1 MADVFISYSRRDA
14 DFVRWLHESLS
25 EAGRDV
31 WVDWEDI
38 PAASEWEQDIHDS
51 IDAAESFVFV
61 VTGNSL
67 ASEYC
72 GAELRHA
79 EGQGK
84 RIVPIALDSADP
96 AAAPRDLSQLNWIW
110 CRSGDDRD
118 VALARLSS
126 ALDTDL
132 AWARAHT
139 RLLVRAVEW
148 EKRQDASL
156 LLRGRDLAEAE
167 QVLAANA
174 GKEPTPTE
182 LQQRYLHESRR
193 AASRRQRIVLGSV
206 TVALLVSVA
215 LGVVALLQRNTA
227 VRATSSASSLALTS
241 VADAQPAAKLDVA
254 LLLGL
259 AAYRASPTVQAE
271 SNMVSALETARSS
284 RVQAILRVG
293 HGAINSVA
301 FSPDG
306 RILAAGNDDGTVLA
320 WTVGTRER
328 RLLHGRHGVV
338 NAVALGPGG
347 RLLAAGTDDGAVL
360 LWDAST
366 DTPTFLNGRQRGINA
381 LAFSPDGRTIVSGGG
396 DGTVLLWD
404 VRTRTSRQLTELQ
417 GISGVAFSPDG
428 LTLAATDPVT
438 GEAMLWNTRT
448 YRERGTLD
456 VPSNG
461 TYGVAFSPDGRTA
474 ATSGQNGTSLW
485 NFRTRTQIGNDMYGT
500 NQSTGIA
507 SPTFSS
513 DGSMVATVGDGG
525 TLGVFD
531 VRTRRVVGPTA
542 LPQPLNL
549 DGTVTTVAFS
559 PRGRTL
565 ALASSNGTVLLRDV
579 QQAAPQLRNGV
590 PGVTTSVAFSPDG
603 QTLAAGYA
611 RGDVILRDVRRR
623 TRKVLA
629 KVPGSITDVAFSPD
643 GNTLAAAYNHGDG
656 DSPGRVVLLAVNGKG
671 RRLLPRYDGYLDS
684 VALSPDG
691 YTVAAGINIGMVIL
705 SDLHTRARREL
716 PYHRGFDDSQEHE
729 LYVNNIEFS
738 PDGRRL
744 ASMGNGT
751 VALWDRG
758 TRKWQVWNA
767 HQGELDS
774 VEFSPDGRT
783 LASHSTRVRLRLWD
797 VRTHVLRG
805 KLDGAS
811 PGGTTDSGLA
821 FSPDGRTLA
830 SADGH
835 GAVQLWSLRP
845 RARIGP
851 PLNGHQGAVV
861 GIAFSPDGRMFA
873 SAGRRGAVL
882 WDDVL
887 WSNFAQLERRVC
899 RLVIGNLTEAE
910 WRDLVPGLPYR
921 TPCAD

>member
-1 MADVFISYSRRDA
+1 VADVFISYSRRDA

-61 VTGNSL
+61 VTTNSL

-72 GAELRHA
+72 ATELRHA

-96 AAAPRDLSQLNWIW
+96 AAAPPDLSQLNWIW

-167 QVLAANA
+167 QELAANA
-174 GKEPTPTE
+174 GKDPTPTE

-241 VADAQPAAKLDVA
+241 VAGAQPTTKLDIA

-284 RVQAILRVG
+284 RVQAILRIG
-293 HGAINSVA
+293 HGAVNSVA

-306 RILAAGNDDGTVLA
+306 RILAAGNDDGTVLE

-366 DTPTFLNGRQRGINA
+366 DTPTLLNGHQRGINA
-381 LAFSPDGRTIVSGGG
+381 LALSPDGRTIVSGGS

-404 VRTRTSRQLTELQ
+404 MRTRTSRRLPEAQA
-417 GISGVAFSPDG
+417 ISSVAFSPDG
-428 LTLAATDPVT
+428 RTLAVTDPTSGVV
-438 GEAMLWNTRT
+438 ELLNTRT
-448 YRERGTLD
+448 LRDRGTLD

-474 ATSGQNGTSLW
+474 ATTGQNGASLW
-485 NFRTRTQIGNDMYGT
+485 NLRTRTQIGNDID
-500 NQSTGIA
+500 TGIA

-513 DGSMVATVGDGG
+513 DGSMLASVDYGG

-531 VRTRRVVGPTA
+531 VRTRKVVGPAA

-579 QQAAPQLRNGV
+579 QQAAQQLRNGV

-603 QTLAAGYA
+603 GTLAVGYD

-629 KVPGSITDVAFSPD
+629 KVPGRITDVAFSPD
-643 GNTLAAAYNHGDG
+643 GNTLAAVYNHGEG
-656 DSPGRVVLLAVNGKG
+656 DSPGRIVLLDVNGKG
-671 RRLLPRYDGYLDS
+671 RRLLLRYDGYLQS
-684 VALSPDG
+684 VAFSPDG
-691 YTVAAGINIGMVIL
+691 RTVAAGIDFGRVIL

-716 PYHRGFDDSQEHE
+716 PDHRGFDMSGEHL
-729 LYVNNIEFS
+729 LYVNKLEFS
-738 PDGRRL
+738 ADGRRL
-744 ASMGNGT
+744 ASMGTGT
-751 VALWDRG
+751 VALWDLHAR
-758 TRKWQVWNA
+758 TWQVWNA
-767 HQGELDS
+767 HQGELDR

-783 LASHSTRVRLRLWD
+783 LASHSTRARLRLWD

-805 KLDGAS
+805 KLDGTS
-811 PGGTTDSGLA
+811 PGGTTDRGLA

-851 PLNGHQGAVV
+851 PLNGHQGAVM
-861 GIAFSPDGRMFA
+861 GIAFSPDGRTFA

-887 WSNFAQLERRVC
+887 WSDFDQVERRVC

-910 WRDLVPGLPYR
+910 WRDLVPGLSYR
-921 TPCAD
+921 TPCPD